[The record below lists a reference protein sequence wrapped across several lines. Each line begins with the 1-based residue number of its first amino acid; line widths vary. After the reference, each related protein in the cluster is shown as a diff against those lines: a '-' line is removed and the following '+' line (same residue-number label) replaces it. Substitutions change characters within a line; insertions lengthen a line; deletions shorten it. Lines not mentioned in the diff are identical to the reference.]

1 MPDKAVFNSKKPVP
15 QDDDG
20 EGEGDDEPAP
30 APGGGGG
37 GKQKWTKKKKAAYA
51 GGLVLEPKRGLYDK
65 HILLLDF
72 NSLYPSIIQEYN
84 ICFTTVQP
92 PRPAAEGDAPRYE
105 LPNKDGAAGILPRVI
120 KTLVV
125 RRRQVKALIKTE
137 RDPVKLQQYDIR
149 QTALKIMANSM
160 YGCLGFTFSRFYA
173 KPLAEMITAQGRELL
188 QRTVDVTQSKMQLE
202 VVYGDT
208 DSIFIN
214 SGSDNLQARAARAA
228 AAHPRRPL
236 SRRYGAVAAAE
247 CNLALGRVARH
258 NPCLWGDARMRE
270 E

>member
-15 QDDDG
+15 TEDMDEDDNDDG
-20 EGEGDDEPAP
+20 GAQAP
-30 APGGGGG
+30 AGGA
-37 GKQKWTKKKKAAYA
+37 GKQKWTKRKKAAYA

-84 ICFTTVQP
+84 ICFTTVAP
-92 PRPAAEGDAPRYE
+92 PRAAGDGDAARYE
-105 LPNKDGAAGILPRVI
+105 LPNKDGPTGILPRVI
-120 KTLVV
+120 KTLVD

-137 RDPVKLQQYDIR
+137 RDGVKLQQYDIR

-188 QRTVDVTQSKMQLE
+188 QRTVEVTQTKMQLE

-214 SGSDNLQARAARAA
+214 SGSDNLQVRPCHDRRAGASIADSASGGGRK
-228 AAHPRRPL
+228 RR
-236 SRRYGAVAAAE
+236 G
-247 CNLALGRVARH
+247 
-258 NPCLWGDARMRE
+258 
-270 E
+270 

>member
-120 KTLVV
+120 KTLVD
-125 RRRQVKALIKTE
+125 RRRQVKALIKADRETGLAAAG
-137 RDPVKLQQYDIR
+137 RHPVY
-149 QTALKIMANSM
+149 
-160 YGCLGFTFSRFYA
+160 
-173 KPLAEMITAQGRELL
+173 
-188 QRTVDVTQSKMQLE
+188 
-202 VVYGDT
+202 
-208 DSIFIN
+208 N
-214 SGSDNLQARAARAA
+214 SGKNSHEKCLIM
-228 AAHPRRPL
+228 PL
-236 SRRYGAVAAAE
+236 SFTSCKPGAKK
-247 CNLALGRVARH
+247 LR
-258 NPCLWGDARMRE
+258 CLSF
-270 E
+270 

>member
-1 MPDKAVFNSKKPVP
+1 MPDKAVFNSKKPAP
-15 QDDDG
+15 QPDDMEDNG
-20 EGEGDDEPAP
+20 EDEE
-30 APGGGGG
+30 PGAAAAAAGG

-92 PRPAAEGDAPRYE
+92 PRPAIEGEPPRFE
-105 LPNKDGAAGILPRVI
+105 LPNKDGQAGILPKVI
-120 KTLVV
+120 KTLVD

-137 RDPVKLQQYDIR
+137 RDPLKLQQYDIR

-188 QRTVDVTQSKMQLE
+188 QRSVEVTQTKMQLE

-214 SGSDNLQARAARAA
+214 SGCDNLQVSAAF
-228 AAHPRRPL
+228 
-236 SRRYGAVAAAE
+236 
-247 CNLALGRVARH
+247 
-258 NPCLWGDARMRE
+258 
-270 E
+270 